1 MVDIN
6 IDWERRLEFA
16 ALDAAV
22 RVEFSW
28 HKTAD
33 GVSYALR
40 SYDASGAVIGD
51 GSDYDI
57 LKARI
62 SPLETLAEREG
73 FAEGHTVRSISLD
86 LENKTLTRSW

>member
-1 MVDIN
+1 MAEIDA
-6 IDWERRLEFA
+6 DWERRLDFA
-16 ALDAAV
+16 ALDQAV
-22 RVEFSW
+22 RVAFSW

-40 SYDASGAVIGD
+40 SYDADDAVIGD

-73 FAEGHTVRSISLD
+73 FADGHAVRSISLD
-86 LENKTLTRSW
+86 LRRKTLTRSW

>member
-1 MVDIN
+1 MADIEQ
-6 IDWERRLEFA
+6 DWERRLVFA

-22 RVEFSW
+22 RVDFSW

-33 GVSYALR
+33 GMAYALR
-40 SYDASGAVIGD
+40 SYDVNDAVIGD

-73 FAEGHTVRSISLD
+73 FADGH
-86 LENKTLTRSW
+86 